1 MHAIVIKLYLVRNQ
15 LFYLE
20 KELDK
25 VKEDE
30 DNPIFDEIMILTDRF
45 HRIRDK
51 AIKIIGSDK
60 LVDGLMYLLDKSCGE
75 C

>member
-1 MHAIVIKLYLVRNQ
+1 M
-15 LFYLE
+15 FYLE
-20 KELDK
+20 KELDDAK
-25 VKEDE
+25 GDE

-45 HRIRDK
+45 HKVRDR

-60 LVDGLMYLLDKSCGE
+60 LVDGLMFLMDRNCGN